1 MDLSVLSAAV
11 DFAGA
16 GTEILTIGAAVLGV
30 LVVLKAVK
38 LVKRAL

>member
-1 MDLSVLSAAV
+1 MDLSVLSSAV

-16 GTEILTIGAAVLGV
+16 GAEILAIGAAVLGV
-30 LVVLKAVK
+30 LVVVKAVK